1 MKEYVLS
8 LKENKFY
15 TIKLPESIFMTDPL
29 IFDDIGV

>member
-15 TIKLPESIFMTDPL
+15 TIKLPESTFMTDPS